1 MKILFIILAG
11 FGIQTNGPGY
21 VAKENNFTR
30 NEMRFIKNV
39 VKLCGNEPASVY
51 RLENGKIAVNYAD
64 QRMTLG
70 KDGFIHDL
78 EIYEG
83 GEWIDLGP
91 EY

>member
-1 MKILFIILAG
+1 MKILLIILTG
-11 FGIQTNGPGY
+11 LGIQAAGPGY
-21 VAKENNFTR
+21 VAKDNNFTR
-30 NEMRFIKNV
+30 SEIRFIKNV
-39 VKLCGNEPASVY
+39 IRVCGKEPAEVY

-64 QRMTLG
+64 QRLTLG
-70 KDGFIHDL
+70 QDGFIHGL

>member
-1 MKILFIILAG
+1 M
-11 FGIQTNGPGY
+11 
-21 VAKENNFTR
+21 AKENNFTR
-30 NEMRFIKNV
+30 SELRFIKNV
-39 VKLCGNEPASVY
+39 VRLCGSEPASVY
-51 RLENGKIAVNYAD
+51 RLENGKIALNYAD

-70 KDGFIHDL
+70 QDGFIHDF

>member
-1 MKILFIILAG
+1 MKIVAIILAA
-11 FGIQTNGPGY
+11 FGLNVAGPGY
-21 VAKENNFTR
+21 VAKDNNFTR
-30 NEMRFIKNV
+30 TELKFIKSV
-39 VKLCGNEPASVY
+39 VRMCGDEPAEVY
-51 RLENGKIAVNYAD
+51 RLKNGKIAVNYAN

-70 KDGFIHDL
+70 QDGFIHDL